1 MYVKK
6 ITGYNNRLTYVI
18 LFKQKKT
25 SVQKYII
32 QKCFLLQ
39 NIDIKHY
46 CPLKCANAGLIKM
59 SVDLQDH

>member
-1 MYVKK
+1 MNVNK
-6 ITGYNNRLTYVI
+6 ITGYSNRLTYVI
-18 LFKQKKT
+18 LFKQKT
-25 SVQKYII
+25 SVQKYRI

-39 NIDIKHY
+39 NIDIKHN

>member
-1 MYVKK
+1 MNVNKT
-6 ITGYNNRLTYVI
+6 TGYSNRLTYVI
-18 LFKQKKT
+18 LFKQKKP
-25 SVQKYII
+25 SVQKYRI

-39 NIDIKHY
+39 NIDIKHN